1 MLLGILGASLLGN
14 ILAVKRMNRE
24 GEEFIRTGYG
34 SSTKNKDFQY
44 CFIL

>member
-1 MLLGILGASLLGN
+1 MLLGISGAGVLAN
-14 ILAVKRMNRE
+14 ILAGKRMNRA